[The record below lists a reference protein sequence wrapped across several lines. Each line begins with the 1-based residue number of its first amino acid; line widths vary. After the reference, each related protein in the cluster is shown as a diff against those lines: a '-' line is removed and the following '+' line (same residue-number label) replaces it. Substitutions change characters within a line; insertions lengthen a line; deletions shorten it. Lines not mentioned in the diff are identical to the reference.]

1 MIKLSDNLSY
11 STSIKTKPFLYIELK
26 KMAEL
31 KLESENLTEKELK
44 DKAVQNN
51 IFQFDTEN
59 RNKEVASITIKR
71 LKVLDDFL
79 MDKVLNDVI
88 EVSKQIAIYSI
99 MKTDRLFFEFMEE
112 VYKEKYKIG
121 DYYLSDKDFSLFFK
135 QKAEQSERVDSWTDY
150 TYYKLKQVYI
160 RILFEAGFINDQK
173 EREIKKPLIPEEII
187 DHLKSKGDH
196 RFVEA
201 MLGGV

>member
-1 MIKLSDNLSY
+1 
-11 STSIKTKPFLYIELK
+11 
-26 KMAEL
+26 MAEF
-31 KLESENLTEKELK
+31 KLENEELLKKELK
-44 DKAVQNN
+44 DKAVAEN

-59 RNKEVASITIKR
+59 RNKEVAAVTRKR
-71 LKVLDDFL
+71 LEVLDDFL
-79 MDKVLNDVI
+79 MDKLLDDVI
-88 EVSKQIAIYSI
+88 DVSKQIAIYSI

-121 DYYLSDKDFSLFFK
+121 DNYLADKDFSLFFK
-135 QKAEQSERVDSWTDY
+135 HKAEQSERVDSWADY
-150 TYYKLKQVYI
+150 TYYKLKQVFI

-187 DHLKSKGDH
+187 DHLKSKGDI